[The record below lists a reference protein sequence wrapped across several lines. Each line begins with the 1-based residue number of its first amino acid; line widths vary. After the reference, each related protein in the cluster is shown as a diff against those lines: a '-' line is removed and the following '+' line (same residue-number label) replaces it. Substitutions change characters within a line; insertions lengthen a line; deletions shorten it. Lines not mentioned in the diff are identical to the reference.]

1 MADNQ
6 TSDLAHAIQ
15 EVSERA
21 SLLVREEIELAKAEM
36 AAKARKLV
44 VGAVAGAI
52 AGVFALAALIYLL
65 HAASWLIWQLTGT
78 ETSYW
83 IGFAIVGVALLI
95 VGTIAGLLAA
105 RMIKRGMP
113 PAPQMAIEEGR
124 LIKDTVSSSRPATP
138 IGPGGTVPAPT
149 TTVEGR
155 R

>member
-6 TSDLAHAIQ
+6 TSELADAIQ
-15 EVSERA
+15 EVSQRA

-78 ETSYW
+78 STSYW
-83 IGFAIVGVALLI
+83 IGFAVVGVALLLF
-95 VGTIAGLLAA
+95 GALAGLVAA

-113 PAPQMAIEEGR
+113 PAPKMAIEEGR
-124 LIKDTVSSSRPATP
+124 LIKDTVASSRPATP
-138 IGPGGTVPAPT
+138 VGPAGTVSAST
-149 TTVEGR
+149 TTDGR